1 MEVIIPK
8 GEAREW
14 DMKRA
19 HGINKHNISVM
30 FQFMSYDKNL
40 QFFSLHYSYNIM
52 YMTYICV
59 SYDFAYI

>member
-8 GEAREW
+8 GEARVW

-30 FQFMSYDKNL
+30 F
-40 QFFSLHYSYNIM
+40 
-52 YMTYICV
+52 
-59 SYDFAYI
+59 